1 MFKIFETKSKEECLC
16 DKYKSLMHK
25 SYKVALTDKEESDRL
40 NARAKKILK
49 ELKRM
54 RYDKIDR

>member
-1 MFKIFETKSKEECLC
+1 
-16 DKYKSLMHK
+16 MHK

>member
-25 SYKVALTDKEESDRL
+25 SYKVTLTDKEESDRL
-40 NARAKKILK
+40 NARAKKF
-49 ELKRM
+49 
-54 RYDKIDR
+54 